1 MLILTPSSFSVS
13 GTPGPH
19 TAVDWASSSD
29 GQQVINHGTSALS
42 ALPADAETVLVLP
55 PQSVS
60 WHTVTLPKVPAARLR
75 AVLDGLL
82 EERLLSDT
90 ADLHFAL
97 APGAKAG
104 ASVWV
109 AACHKGWVKSWIQA
123 LDQSGHPVTRIVPG
137 LSPLLASG
145 GTETP
150 DLIVHWAHHQTD
162 QAWLA
167 SASAAGVSCTPLI
180 PQVGAALA
188 TMAPVSET
196 TQVQWLAEPVAAA
209 QAEQCFD
216 QRFTLLTLPDWLL
229 RCAQSDWNLAQFDLS
244 QSNSARRG
252 QRLRQFWRELRS
264 APAWRPARWGL
275 VALVAVQLIG
285 VNAAAWQERRSLRSK
300 QQSLSQVLQATF
312 PDVKLVLDA
321 PVQMQR
327 ELSNMRQARGQL
339 STGDL
344 EAMLSAI
351 AKASVE
357 EPAVLRSIQYQ
368 RQANGG
374 EGLFSGDASAATVWP
389 KLQAALRRA
398 GWDTAVQDNSITLS
412 PAQP

>member
-1 MLILTPSSFSVS
+1 MLILTPSSFSVT
-13 GTPGPH
+13 GTPGSH

-42 ALPADAETVLVLP
+42 ALPADAEIVLVLP

-60 WHTVTLPKVPAARLR
+60 WHRITLPKVPAARLR

-90 ADLHFAL
+90 AEMHFAL

-123 LDQSGHPVTRIVPG
+123 LDESAHPVTRIVPG
-137 LSPLLASG
+137 LSPLAASDA
-145 GTETP
+145 ETP
-150 DLIVHWAHHQTD
+150 DLTVHWAHHHGD
-162 QAWLA
+162 QAWMA
-167 SASAAGVSCTPLI
+167 STSAAGVSCAPLM
-180 PQVGAALA
+180 PQAGAALA
-188 TMAPVSET
+188 AMAPAGDG
-196 TQVQWLAEPVAAA
+196 TQVQWLAEPATAAL
-209 QAEQCFD
+209 AEQCFD
-216 QRFTLLTLPDWLL
+216 QRFTLLTLPNWLL

-252 QRLRQFWRELRS
+252 QRMRQFWRELRS

-275 VALVAVQLIG
+275 AALVAVQLIG
-285 VNAAAWQERRSLRSK
+285 VNVAAWQERRSLQTK
-300 QQSLSQVLQATF
+300 QQALNQVLQTTF
-312 PDVKLVLDA
+312 PNVTLVLDA

-327 ELSNMRQARGQL
+327 ELSSMRQASGQL
-339 STGDL
+339 ATVDL

-351 AKASVE
+351 AKPSAD

-374 EGLFSGDASAATVWP
+374 EGQFSGDASAASAWP
-389 KLQAALRRA
+389 ELQAALRRA
-398 GWDTAVQDNSITLS
+398 GWATTVQDNSITLR